1 VELIDKIKNLFRA
14 RPPTEE
20 ELAARA
26 EVEVMRERASSESA
40 EDHIRTRPIAVACPS
55 VPR

>member
-1 VELIDKIKNLFRA
+1 VRLIDKIKNLFRT

-26 EVEVMRERASSESA
+26 ESQAIRERSISESA
-40 EDHIRTRPIAVACPS
+40 EDHIPPP
-55 VPR
+55 PR

>member
-1 VELIDKIKNLFRA
+1 VKLTDKLKDPFRR

-26 EVEVMRERASSESA
+26 ESEAIREHARNESA
-40 EDHIRTRPIAVACPS
+40 EDHIRHADR
-55 VPR
+55 